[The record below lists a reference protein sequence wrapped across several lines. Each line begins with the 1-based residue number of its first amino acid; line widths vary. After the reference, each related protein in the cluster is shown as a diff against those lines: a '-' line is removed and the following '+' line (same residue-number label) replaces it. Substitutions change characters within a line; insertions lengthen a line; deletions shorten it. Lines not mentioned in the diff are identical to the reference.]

1 MGRPD
6 ALARVARADA
16 AAAGRTPEDV
26 AQDEDF
32 WRQIQEAF
40 TLDRTLTN
48 LNNGGVCPSPRAV
61 HEAMKRY
68 LDISNQLPA
77 YYMWQVLEPNLEAV
91 RRQLAAEF
99 GCDPEELAITR
110 NASEALQIAQL
121 GIDLSP
127 GDEVVTTNQDY
138 PRMLDTWQQRVRRD
152 KIVLRQVSFSVPAA
166 IAGGAGVHLRRA
178 RSRRARRCCTSATSR
193 I

>member
-40 TLDRTLTN
+40 TIDRTLTN

-61 HEAMKRY
+61 HEATFPVAFER
-68 LDISNQLPA
+68 
-77 YYMWQVLEPNLEAV
+77 
-91 RRQLAAEF
+91 
-99 GCDPEELAITR
+99 
-110 NASEALQIAQL
+110 
-121 GIDLSP
+121 
-127 GDEVVTTNQDY
+127 
-138 PRMLDTWQQRVRRD
+138 
-152 KIVLRQVSFSVPAA
+152 
-166 IAGGAGVHLRRA
+166 
-178 RSRRARRCCTSATSR
+178 
-193 I
+193 